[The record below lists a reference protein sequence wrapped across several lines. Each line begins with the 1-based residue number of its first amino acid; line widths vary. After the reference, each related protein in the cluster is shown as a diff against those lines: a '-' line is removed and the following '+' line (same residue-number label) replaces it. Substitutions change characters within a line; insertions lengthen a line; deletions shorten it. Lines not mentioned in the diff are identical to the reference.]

1 MWSCLTGLPAPS
13 ASDAETALSSG
24 SVGRLQTD
32 CKTVNLKMFP
42 VKHFQ
47 IRLDRLPGT
56 KRPSKAA
63 SQSDQR
69 RMATGPFM
77 PGQSE

>member
-13 ASDAETALSSG
+13 ASDAETVLSSG

-32 CKTVNLKMFP
+32 CETVNLKMFP

-47 IRLDRLPGT
+47 IRLNRLPGT
-56 KRPSKAA
+56 
-63 SQSDQR
+63 
-69 RMATGPFM
+69 
-77 PGQSE
+77 